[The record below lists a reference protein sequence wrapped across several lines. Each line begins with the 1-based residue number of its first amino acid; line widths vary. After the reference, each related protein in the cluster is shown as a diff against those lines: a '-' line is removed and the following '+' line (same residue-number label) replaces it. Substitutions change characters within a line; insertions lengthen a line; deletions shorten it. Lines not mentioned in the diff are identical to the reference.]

1 MKTITVAYWYG
12 RLEDITGI
20 MHNQHYEYSNEK
32 RNEII
37 DLVLGAGLNIMLYQV
52 PYTKTLII
60 WIDDNRFRQR

>member
-1 MKTITVAYWYG
+1 MNIITVAYWYG
-12 RLEDITGI
+12 RLDYITGI
-20 MHNQHYEYSNEK
+20 MHNQQYEYSIEK